1 MIAKIRRREDFV
13 PGVLVAGILVAL
25 ACDWSG
31 IARLTVGFAVGY
43 ITAAVLLAAA
53 LAAGED

>member
-1 MIAKIRRREDFV
+1 MIARIRQHDALAV
-13 PGVLVAGILVAL
+13 NALVAGIVVAL

-31 IARLTVGFAVGY
+31 IAHITVGFAAGY

-53 LAAGED
+53 LAVEED